1 MHVEN
6 VFGTAISV
14 YLTLVA
20 GFAAIAATTAIEE
33 DDRPNLPA
41 RVGRS
46 VTRTSLFLG
55 APTVIGILVMM
66 AWFSKDGGGGIMSR
80 EMGLCILG
88 VIGLGGVFLAW
99 LGSLVLGMIGGA
111 IAKNLPALAA
121 GAVVFLFTSG
131 GAPLMLLFLLMDLS
145 VNKGRRTH

>member
-1 MHVEN
+1 MLVEN
-6 VFGTAISV
+6 AFGTAISV
-14 YLTLVA
+14 YLTLIA

-33 DDRPNLPA
+33 DDRANLPA

-55 APTVIGILVMM
+55 APAVIAFLVLLSS
-66 AWFSKDGGGGIMSR
+66 ASKGGGGGIMSR

-88 VIGLGGVFLAW
+88 VIGLGGVFVAW
-99 LGSLVLGMIGGA
+99 LGSLVLSMIGGA

-121 GAVVFLFTSG
+121 GAVVFVFTSG
-131 GAPLMLLFLLMDLS
+131 GAPLMLLFLLLDLS
-145 VNKGRRTH
+145 AHKGARSR

>member
-1 MHVEN
+1 MHLGN
-6 VFGTAISV
+6 PFGTAISV

-20 GFAAIAATTAIEE
+20 GFAAIAATNAIEE

-46 VTRTSLFLG
+46 VTLTSLFLG
-55 APTVIGILVMM
+55 APAVIILLLVLS
-66 AWFSKDGGGGIMSR
+66 AGPGGNSGIMSK
-80 EMGLCILG
+80 EMGLCFLG
-88 VIGLGGVFLAW
+88 VIGLGGVFVAW
-99 LGSLVLGMIGGA
+99 LGSYVLGMLGG
-111 IAKNLPALAA
+111 IVAKNLPALAA

-131 GAPLMLLFLLMDLS
+131 GAPLMLLFLLLDLA

>member
-1 MHVEN
+1 MHLGN
-6 VFGTAISV
+6 PIGTAISV

-20 GFAAIAATTAIEE
+20 GFAAIAATNAIEE

-46 VTRTSLFLG
+46 VTLTSLFLG
-55 APTVIGILVMM
+55 APAVIILLLVLSSG
-66 AWFSKDGGGGIMSR
+66 SKGGNSGIMSK
-80 EMGLCILG
+80 EMGLCFLG
-88 VIGLGGVFLAW
+88 VIGLGGVFVAW
-99 LGSLVLGMIGGA
+99 LGSYVLGMLGGVV
-111 IAKNLPALAA
+111 AKNLPALGA

-131 GAPLMLLFLLMDLS
+131 GAPLMLLFLLLDLA